1 MVTFLLSQAER
12 GFRNV
17 VPSLDEH
24 ILAVHVLEETSLGP
38 GVEGS
43 QGRGRAAACVAVCY
57 CACGTLTHEG
67 CTVPLGRDAR
77 LLGQCS
83 ALNDGNR
90 SESHRWWLC

>member
-1 MVTFLLSQAER
+1 MVIFLLSQAER
-12 GFRNV
+12 GFRNI

-38 GVEGS
+38 EVEGS

-57 CACGTLTHEG
+57 CACGMLSHEG
-67 CTVPLGRDAR
+67 CPVPFGRDAR

-83 ALNDGNR
+83 AVNDGNR